1 MSPHSCRLI
10 GWRIFYTFPNHFW
23 IQGSFNKDPLVHSCL
38 SREEISGWE
47 EKVSL
52 ELSQEC
58 SGQEGHGINITAQKR
73 LSARLTLRPLRC
85 DQQPSFMRTFCAPRP
100 MQYSFFK
107 LFSFLNMKTI
117 QVLDTTLI
125 SAVTIGWGSGP
136 GVVSQAAF
144 SFYATY
150 FISLESSSKHL
161 YLYYLNNL

>member
-1 MSPHSCRLI
+1 
-10 GWRIFYTFPNHFW
+10 
-23 IQGSFNKDPLVHSCL
+23 
-38 SREEISGWE
+38 
-47 EKVSL
+47 
-52 ELSQEC
+52 
-58 SGQEGHGINITAQKR
+58 
-73 LSARLTLRPLRC
+73 
-85 DQQPSFMRTFCAPRP
+85 